1 MVVIILQNS
10 GHMGSE
16 DGVQGRRRRESVVG
30 AVFMN
35 GGAGPWT
42 AVGWW
47 HGGTGGHGVG
57 GGDFDQGAQRHHQH
71 NTFSD
76 SNKSRR
82 TLLEI
87 RIPK

>member
-1 MVVIILQNS
+1 M
-10 GHMGSE
+10 
-16 DGVQGRRRRESVVG
+16 VG

-76 SNKSRR
+76 SNKSRG

-87 RIPK
+87 RSRRKTSEVNK

>member
-1 MVVIILQNS
+1 M
-10 GHMGSE
+10 
-16 DGVQGRRRRESVVG
+16 VG

-87 RIPK
+87 RIPRVEGKLLKETNRKQGTES